1 MTHSIRLLFIL
12 PILALKLLADP
23 ILSSWFTE
31 HSGQYAR
38 IYETAAD
45 ELLLNPVTTWS
56 HPNNG
61 SGQALPTY
69 AGVHEIAHTDT
80 DVYIRTSG
88 LGFHIMGPWYLNEE
102 RTNIFPNYPGNSSAI
117 FRFPRVPGTPPISKT
132 ATGNGTIGYFVD
144 GIGMFDSRD
153 AFSYS
158 NSNAGDARPNSNF
171 TGDGIWNR
179 DAYINESVTFDSAN
193 AHQAGIRHHYHAN
206 PPALRHLLGGSVTY
220 DALEN
225 TYTENFI
232 EQHSPHSPII
242 GWVRDGYPIYGPYGY
257 DDPDD
262 ATSAVRRMRSGYTT
276 RNGSNGTTNLNDTD
290 RTSLPNWAAVVQ
302 GINALLT
309 TNQYGPAVGAAYPLG
324 HYIEDYDYLG
334 HHGLTLG
341 SDFDLDEHNGRFC
354 KTPEYPDG
362 TYAYFVSIDAV
373 GTPTYPYNIGRTFY
387 GSPTGGGVNTLP
399 ATAEIYFE
407 GGPEAKPSI
416 DSLKV
421 EATAGDVTLT
431 WSGPEGG
438 TYLIERSADLEQWK
452 MLTDTAENEQGSL
465 GSTPDPARALD
476 EAKQFY
482 RASLTTIEAFDDEGF
497 DYDPIVFP
505 KFTAIFSTL
514 PPVEEINSVFING
527 VTATIIE
534 YNAATASLSLDF
546 DEDTLA
552 PGATYTAQL
561 NYTPSGGS
569 ATVVSSTNTYDV
581 APLRNILLVI
591 LDDWA
596 IDSSP
601 VDNNATLNPGT
612 TFAAMPTLEALA
624 DRGLRFTNAYAQSV
638 CSPTRATIITGRY
651 GFRHGVGDP
660 TTPALPSSE
669 LALPEIFTAEASP
682 YKLAT
687 FGKWHLGGGNT
698 GPEVLGG
705 WTHFAGILGGGVTN
719 YTNWSKTV
727 STATI
732 PNNTITNFATYST
745 TDQVNEAVSFIN
757 SNPSDPWFIWLA
769 FNAPHTPF
777 HNPPSNLHDYPTY
790 DTDVDGNVTGAD
802 RRGAYEA
809 ALQALDTE
817 LGRLFATVDLDNTN
831 IILIGDN
838 GTPGAVVQAPYS
850 NDHAKGSLYEGGVH
864 VPLIM
869 AGPDVTRTGLSNKL
883 VHCVDLFSTILE
895 LADIDV
901 ASATVAV
908 DTIDSESLIP
918 ILNGQDSVDRCVV
931 SERFNSATNN
941 NGRSI
946 RSDDY
951 PDYRLIIFGDPTDSS
966 VTSTYEMYHVVDDV
980 NQQVPLTIPAVLG
993 DAHYYAYNALIAKD
1007 VDLGPTAVVVTGD
1020 TLYLELEETM
1030 GPSSAPQ
1037 NQNANPTLIVVDG
1050 VTATYIG
1057 RFDETDV
1064 YHRYWIKCTLPDT
1077 ISEPYT
1083 SATVTFPDHPRTG
1096 ETRVFNA
1103 IDIKI
1108 D

>member
-45 ELLLNPVTTWS
+45 ELALNPVTTWS

-69 AGVHEIAHTDT
+69 AGVHEIAHTNT

-88 LGFHIMGPWYLNEE
+88 LGFHIMGPWYQNEA
-102 RTNIFPNYPGNSSAI
+102 RTNIFPNYPGNTSAI

-179 DAYINESVTFDSAN
+179 DAYINESVTFDPAN

-220 DALEN
+220 EASSN
-225 TYTENFI
+225 TYMENFI

-257 DDPDD
+257 DDPGD
-262 ATSAVRRMRSGYTT
+262 ATSSVRRMISGYTT
-276 RNGSNGTTNLNDTD
+276 RNGSNGTTNLNDTG

-302 GINALLT
+302 EINASLT

-416 DSLKV
+416 DSLEV
-421 EATAGDVTLT
+421 VATAGDVTLT

-465 GSTPDPARALD
+465 GSTTDSARILD

-482 RASLTTIEAFDDEGF
+482 RSSLTTIEAFDDEGF
-497 DYDPIVFP
+497 DYDPIAFSD
-505 KFTAIFSTL
+505 FTATFSTL
-514 PPVEEINSVFING
+514 PPFEEINSVFING
-527 VTATIIE
+527 VTASIIE

-561 NYTPSGGS
+561 NYTPTGGS
-569 ATVVSSTNTYDV
+569 PGAITSTNTHTV
-581 APLRNILLVI
+581 AALHNILLLIV
-591 LDDWA
+591 DDWA

-601 VDNNATLNPGT
+601 VDNNSTLNPGT
-612 TFAAMPTLEALA
+612 SYAPMPNLETLAA
-624 DRGLRFTNAYAQSV
+624 RGLRFTNAYAQPV
-638 CSPTRATIITGRY
+638 CSPTRATILTGRY
-651 GFRHGVGDP
+651 AFRHTVGWP
-660 TTPALPSSE
+660 QGATLPAIE
-669 LALPEIFTAEASP
+669 LTLPEIFTAENSSYNLAS
-682 YKLAT
+682 Y
-687 FGKWHLGGGNT
+687 GKWHLGGNLT
-698 GPEVLGG
+698 GPLDLGG
-705 WTHFAGILGGGVTN
+705 WTEFSGILGGGVSD
-719 YTNWSKTV
+719 YTDWSKTV
-727 STATI
+727 NGVTTSNVT
-732 PNNTITNFATYST
+732 TYTT
-745 TDQVNEAVSFIN
+745 TDQVNDAVSFI
-757 SNPSDPWFIWLA
+757 SGQRTDPWFVWIG
-769 FNAPHTPF
+769 FNAPHDPF
-777 HNPPSNLHDYPTY
+777 HNPPTVVPALEDYPDYPT
-790 DTDVDGNVTGAD
+790 TDGEVTGAN
-802 RRGAYEA
+802 RRFAYEA

-817 LGRLFATVDLDNTN
+817 IGRLLASVDLDTTN
-831 IILIGDN
+831 IIIIGDN

-850 NDHAKGSLYEGGVH
+850 NGHAKGSLYDGGIH

-869 AGPDVTRTGLSNKL
+869 AGPDIPLTGTSHKL
-883 VHCVDLFSTILE
+883 VHCVDLFATILD
-895 LADIDV
+895 LAGIDIDT
-901 ASATVAV
+901 ATSSV
-908 DTIDSESLIP
+908 DTIDSQSIVP
-918 ILNGQDSVDRCVV
+918 ILNGQDGATRYIV
-931 SERFNSATNN
+931 SEAFGGNVD
-941 NGRSI
+941 GRTIIS
-946 RSDDY
+946 SDY
-951 PDYRLIIFGDPTDSS
+951 PDYKLIIFGDPTTASD
-966 VTSTYEMYHVVDDV
+966 VSTYEIYNLSQDK
-980 NQQVPLTIPAVLG
+980 NEQTPLGVPALG
-993 DAHYYAYNALIAKD
+993 DAHYNAYQALLEKD
-1007 VDLGPTAVVVTGD
+1007 LELSPTVGVGD
-1020 TLYLELEETM
+1020 T
-1030 GPSSAPQ
+1030 
-1037 NQNANPTLIVVDG
+1037 I
-1050 VTATYIG
+1050 
-1057 RFDETDV
+1057 
-1064 YHRYWIKCTLPDT
+1064 
-1077 ISEPYT
+1077 
-1083 SATVTFPDHPRTG
+1083 
-1096 ETRVFNA
+1096 
-1103 IDIKI
+1103 
-1108 D
+1108 

>member
-1 MTHSIRLLFIL
+1 MSHSIKLLFIL
-12 PILALKLLADP
+12 PFLALKLLADP

-31 HSGQYAR
+31 YSGQYAR
-38 IYETAAD
+38 IYETTAD
-45 ELLLNPVTTWS
+45 ELALNPVTTWS

-69 AGVHEIAHTDT
+69 AGVHEIAFTET
-80 DVYIRTSG
+80 NVYIRTSG
-88 LGFHIMGPWYLNEE
+88 LGFHIMGPWYLNQA
-102 RTNIFPNYPGNSSAI
+102 RTNIFPNYPGNTSAI
-117 FRFPRVPGTPPISKT
+117 FRFPRAPGTPPISKT
-132 ATGNGTIGYFVD
+132 ATGNGTIGYFAD

-158 NSNAGDARPNSNF
+158 NSNAGDARPNSDF

-193 AHQAGIRHHYHAN
+193 AHQAGINHHYHAN
-206 PPALRHLLGGSVTY
+206 PPALRHLLGGSVDY
-220 DALEN
+220 DASTN
-225 TYTENFI
+225 TYI
-232 EQHSPHSPII
+232 ESFNGQHSPIL

-257 DDPDD
+257 DDPND
-262 ATSAVRRMRSGYTT
+262 ATSTVRRMISGYTT
-276 RNGSNGTTNLNDTD
+276 RDGSNGTTNLNDTG
-290 RTSLPNWAAVVQ
+290 RSSLPNWAAVVQ
-302 GINALLT
+302 GINATLT

-334 HHGLTLG
+334 HHGLTL
-341 SDFDLDEHNGRFC
+341 SFDFDLDEHNGRFC

-362 TYAYFVSIDAV
+362 TYAYFVSIDAL

-387 GSPTGGGVNTLP
+387 GSPIGAGVNNLP
-399 ATAEIYFE
+399 TNAEIYFE
-407 GGPEAKPSI
+407 GGPEAMPSM
-416 DSLKV
+416 DSLEV
-421 EATAGDVTLT
+421 EASAGDVTLT

-452 MLTDTAENEQGSL
+452 ILDDTAVNELGSL
-465 GSTPDPARALD
+465 GSTPDSARALG
-476 EAKQFY
+476 EVKQFY
-482 RASLTTIEAFDDEGF
+482 RASLTTVEAFDDEGY
-497 DYDPIVFP
+497 DYDPITFP
-505 KFTAIFSTL
+505 EFTAIFSTL
-514 PPVEEINSVFING
+514 PPFEEISSVTVGG
-527 VTATIIE
+527 VTATVIE
-534 YNAATASLSLDF
+534 YDALTGSLSLDF
-546 DEDTLA
+546 DEDTLT
-552 PGATYTAQL
+552 PGATYTAQV

-569 ATVVSSTNTYDV
+569 ATEVSSTNTYDV

-901 ASATVAV
+901 ASATASV

-918 ILNGQDSVDRCVV
+918 ILNGQDSVERRVV

-951 PDYRLIIFGDPTDSS
+951 PDYRLIILGDPTDPSD
-966 VTSTYEMYHVVDDV
+966 TSTYEMYHVVDDV

-993 DAHYYAYNALIAKD
+993 DAHYYAYNALISED
-1007 VDLGPTAVVVTGD
+1007 IDLGPTEVVVSGD
-1020 TLYLELEETM
+1020 TIYLHLVESS

-1037 NQNANPTLIVVDG
+1037 NPNLAPTSIDIDG
-1050 VTATYIG
+1050 VSATYLG
-1057 RFDETDV
+1057 RFNQTDGYNRFWV
-1064 YHRYWIKCTLPDT
+1064 KCTLPDT
-1077 ISEPYT
+1077 ASAPYT
-1083 SATVTFPDHPRTG
+1083 NASVTFTNVPMGNP
-1096 ETRVFNA
+1096 TRVLGVTEIIIA
-1103 IDIKI
+1103 P
-1108 D
+1108 

>member
-1 MTHSIRLLFIL
+1 MTYSKRLLFIL
-12 PILALKLLADP
+12 LILALKLSADP
-23 ILSSWFTE
+23 ILSSWFTKY
-31 HSGQYAR
+31 SGQYAR
-38 IYETAAD
+38 IYETAAN
-45 ELLLNPVTTWS
+45 ESALNSVTTWS

-69 AGVHEIAHTDT
+69 AGVHEIAYTENN
-80 DVYIRTSG
+80 VYIRTSG
-88 LGFHIMGPWYLNEE
+88 LGFHIMGPWYLNEA
-102 RTNIFPNYPGNSSAI
+102 RTNLFPNYPANSSAI
-117 FRFPRVPGTPPISKT
+117 FRFPRAPGTPPISKT
-132 ATGNGTIGYFVD
+132 VTDNGTIGYFVD

-193 AHQAGIRHHYHAN
+193 AHQAGINHHYHAN
-206 PPALRHLLGGSVTY
+206 PPALRHLIGGSVDY
-220 DALEN
+220 DASTN
-225 TYTENFI
+225 TYTESFNG
-232 EQHSPHSPII
+232 QHSPIL

-262 ATSAVRRMRSGYTT
+262 ATSTVRRMISGYTT
-276 RNGSNGTTNLNDTD
+276 RDGSNGTTNLSDTG
-290 RTSLPNWAAVVQ
+290 RTLLPNWAAVAQ
-302 GINALLT
+302 GINAALT
-309 TNQYGPAVGAAYPLG
+309 TTQYGPAVSATYPLG

-334 HHGLTLG
+334 HQGLTLG

-362 TYAYFVSIDAV
+362 TYAYFVSIDAF

-387 GSPTGGGVNTLP
+387 GSPTGATVSTLP
-399 ATAEIYFE
+399 ANAEIYFE
-407 GGPEAKPSI
+407 GGPEARPSI
-416 DSLKV
+416 DSLEV
-421 EATAGDVTLT
+421 ETTAGDVTLT

-452 MLTDTAENEQGSL
+452 ILDDTAENELGSL
-465 GSTPDPARALD
+465 GSTPDSARALD

-482 RASLTTIEAFDDEGF
+482 RASLTTIEVFDDEGF
-497 DYDPIVFP
+497 DYNPITFP
-505 KFTAIFSTL
+505 KFIASFSTL
-514 PPVEEINSVFING
+514 PPFEEINSVSLNG
-527 VTATIIE
+527 VTASIIE
-534 YNAATASLSLDF
+534 YDAATGSLSLDF
-546 DEDTLA
+546 NEDTLT
-552 PGATYTAQL
+552 PDSSYTAEL

-569 ATVVSSTNTYDV
+569 AAVVSSTNTYDV

-901 ASATVAV
+901 ASATAAV
-908 DTIDSESLIP
+908 DTIDSKSLVP
-918 ILNGQDSVDRCVV
+918 ILNGQDSVERCVV
-931 SERFNSATNN
+931 SERFNSDTNN

-946 RSDDY
+946 RSDDF

-966 VTSTYEMYHVVDDV
+966 DTSTYEMYHVVDDV
-980 NQQVPLTIPAVLG
+980 NQQVPLTIPAVLD

-1007 VDLGPTAVVVTGD
+1007 IDLGPTAVVVSGD
-1020 TLYLELEETM
+1020 TIYLHLEETS

-1037 NQNANPTLIVVDG
+1037 DPNLAPTSVDIDG
-1050 VTATYIG
+1050 VSATYLG
-1057 RFDETDV
+1057 RFNQTDSYNRFWV
-1064 YHRYWIKCTLPDT
+1064 KCTLPDT
-1077 ISEPYT
+1077 SSAPYT
-1083 SATVTFPDHPRTG
+1083 AANVTFTNVPMG
-1096 ETRVFNA
+1096 NATRVLGVTEIIIA
-1103 IDIKI
+1103 P
-1108 D
+1108 